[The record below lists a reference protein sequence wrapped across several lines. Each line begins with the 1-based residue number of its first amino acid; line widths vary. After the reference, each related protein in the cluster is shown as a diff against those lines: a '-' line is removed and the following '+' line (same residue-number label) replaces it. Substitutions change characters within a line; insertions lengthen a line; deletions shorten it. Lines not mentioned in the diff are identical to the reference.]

1 MAIIRIVSGGQSG
14 VDRAALDAALA
25 AGIACG
31 GWCPRGRRAEDGPI
45 PARYPLTETAGR
57 GYRER
62 TRLNMRDS
70 DGTLVLTRG
79 AVEGGTAYTI
89 RCAEAIGRPILLL
102 RLDDDAGDPVAAILG
117 WASANAVAV
126 LNVAGPRESQRPGI
140 GAAARGVL
148 DRLCAALRAP
158 A

>member
-1 MAIIRIVSGGQSG
+1 MPIARIVSGGQTG

-31 GWCPRGRRAEDGPI
+31 GWCPRGRRAEDGTI
-45 PARYPLTETAGR
+45 PARYPLTETAGS

-62 TRLNMRDS
+62 TRLNVRDS
-70 DGTLVLTRG
+70 DGTLVLARS
-79 AVEGGTAYTI
+79 AVEGGTAYTV
-89 RCAEAIGRPILLL
+89 RCAEATGRPVLVL
-102 RLDDDAGDPVAAILG
+102 RLDDDAGDPVAAILD
-117 WASANAVAV
+117 WATANAITV

-140 GAAARGVL
+140 GDAARRVI
-148 DRLCAALRAP
+148 DRLCAQLRPP